1 MKYAAILLFV
11 GTCSIFSLSAQQAET
26 AQPANNSLNNQYK
39 DLKTDLEVI
48 NGFRMIKMYTM
59 DRFWNVVMDS
69 LKAGQMKSNQAVST
83 IKAQQNDIAGLHA
96 AIKKLES
103 EKQELA
109 TRVDNMVVFGK
120 PLAKAGVV
128 SVASF
133 VVLGLIV
140 LSVILFVI
148 SRASYNTS
156 RELRKLNESMYQEF
170 DTYKRNA
177 VEKEIKISRELQNC
191 RNKLAELKVM

>member
-11 GTCSIFSLSAQQAET
+11 GACSIPSLFAQQAEIV
-26 AQPANNSLNNQYK
+26 QPSKNSLQDQYK
-39 DLKTDLEVI
+39 NLKTDLEVI

-69 LKAGQMKSNQAVST
+69 LKAEQVKSAQATST
-83 IKAQQNDIAGLHA
+83 ITARQKDITGLLST
-96 AIKKLES
+96 IKKLES
-103 EKQELA
+103 EKQELV
-109 TRVDNMVVFGK
+109 TRVDNLIVFGK

-133 VVLGLIV
+133 VFLGLIA
-140 LSVILFVI
+140 LCVILFVV
-148 SRASYNTS
+148 SRTSYNTS

-170 DTYKRNA
+170 DTYKRHA
-177 VEKEIKISRELQNC
+177 VEKEIKLSRELQNH
-191 RNKLAELKVM
+191 RNKLAELKVL